1 MGNVRILTGFSGAH
15 AFTHGVCRPR
25 RRCERIQRPPS
36 SEPITCN
43 SVLQLLTQIYLYHKH
58 HGLKQHWFFF
68 SSHSSTGQKSE
79 MGLTRLKSRCC
90 QTWIPSADSQGG
102 CIPSPFPAP
111 GSRPHSLLTAHSSLF
126 TAGSVRSGPPQA
138 AISPVL
144 SSVSLL
150 HFIRT
155 LVITLGPPDN
165 PRRWH
170 VFKVSWWATLVPPS
184 FLWPRNCNA
193 VTGSG
198 DLL

>member
-1 MGNVRILTGFSGAH
+1 MPLPTGYVGQEEDVNVSKDH
-15 AFTHGVCRPR
+15 QV
-25 RRCERIQRPPS
+25 Q
-36 SEPITCN
+36 N
-43 SVLQLLTQIYLYHKH
+43 QLPVTASYSCWRKFIYTINIMV
-58 HGLKQHWFFF
+58 WNNTDFFF